1 MRPADFRAGSVLS
14 KGRFSL
20 PWVGNRKENKDLV
33 KEPDLMNFMSQ
44 TSPLKPPANASHL
57 IEQS

>member
-14 KGRFSL
+14 EGRFGF
-20 PWVGNRKENKDLV
+20 PWVGNRKENKEV

-44 TSPLKPPANASHL
+44 KSPLKPPANASHL
-57 IEQS
+57 IEQN